1 MIIDEVNTLKHSLWN
16 EAAETLEGADLE
28 ALQLRKLKKLLVYVY
43 ENSTHYKAKF
53 DAAGVNP
60 YEFNSLS
67 QYKDYPTFD
76 KHEERASQQRSREEL
91 GHPYGMHLC
100 CDISQVNR
108 TSASSGTT
116 GTPSFQGATANDR
129 KIMSENNARAL
140 HRMGIM
146 PGDAVLYAGVMSMW
160 VAGIPAID
168 CLLSYGANV
177 IPIGALVGSVKVVEM
192 ADLTHP
198 KAIMCTPSFA
208 RHMIKTAKTKTEI
221 DLTKVGIEK
230 VLVYG
235 EPGGSIPEIIE
246 EISTGF
252 GGATVYDLMGGTS
265 ALNPIFVS
273 CEAHDGLHFI
283 APDHAYVEVRDLT
296 TGEILPIEDGVEG
309 ELIYTGMDRECGP
322 LIRFRDGDKM
332 TISTKPCSCG
342 RPGWRV
348 KVLGRADDMLLVKGV
363 NVFPSAIQDTLLKM
377 PNELTG
383 NMRIVKFSDS
393 PVIEPP
399 LNLKVELRGSPSEE
413 VAQDVAERL
422 EAEIQ
427 RVLRFKAKVTTFAEG
442 ELVMEYGATGK
453 VKLVEKAY

>member
-1 MIIDEVNTLKHSLWN
+1 MKNLLWN
-16 EAAETLEGADLE
+16 EAAETLQGPELE
-28 ALQLRKLKKLLVYVY
+28 RLQLEKLKKLLIYVY
-43 ENSTHYKAKF
+43 EKSNHYKDKF

-60 YEFNSLS
+60 YEFTSLE

-76 KHEERASQQRSREEL
+76 KYEERASQQRSQEEL

-100 CDISQVNR
+100 CDLSQVNR

-140 HRMGIM
+140 HRIGIM

-168 CLLSYGANV
+168 CLLDYGANV
-177 IPIGALVGSVKVVEM
+177 IPIGALVGSVKVIEM
-192 ADLTHP
+192 ANLTHP

-208 RHMIKTAKTKTEI
+208 RHLIKTAETKTNI
-221 DLTKVGIEK
+221 DLTKVGIKK

-235 EPGGSIPEIIE
+235 EPGGSIPEIVE

-252 GGATVYDLMGGTS
+252 GGAEIYDLMGGTS
-265 ALNPIFVS
+265 CLNPIFVS
-273 CEAHDGLHFI
+273 CEAGDGLHFI
-283 APDHAYVEVRDLT
+283 APDHAYVEVRDLE

-309 ELIYTGMDRECGP
+309 EFIYTGLDRECGP

-332 TISTKPCSCG
+332 KIKTQPCACG
-342 RPGWRV
+342 RPGWRIQ
-348 KVLGRADDMLLVKGV
+348 VLGRADDMLLVKGV
-363 NVFPSAIQDTLLKM
+363 NVFPTAIQDTVLKM
-377 PNELTG
+377 PDELTG
-383 NMRIVKFSDS
+383 NMRIVKFSES

-399 LNLKVELRGSPSEE
+399 LQLKVELRGSPDDET
-413 VAQDVAERL
+413 AKDIATRLQD
-422 EAEIQ
+422 EIQ
-427 RVLRFKAKVTTFAEG
+427 RVLRFKAEVTTFSEG

>member
-1 MIIDEVNTLKHSLWN
+1 MKHTLWN
-16 EAAETLEGADLE
+16 EHAETLQGEELE
-28 ALQLRKLKKLLVYVY
+28 ALQLQKLKKLLVYVY
-43 ENSTHYKAKF
+43 ENSSHYKEKF

-60 YEFNSLS
+60 YEFSSLE

-76 KHEERASQQRSREEL
+76 KYEERASQKRSQDEL

-100 CDISQVNR
+100 CDIADVNR

-116 GTPSFQGATANDR
+116 GTPSFQGATRNDR

-140 HRMGIM
+140 HRMGIS
-146 PGDAVLYAGVMSMW
+146 PSDSVLYAGVMSMW

-168 CLLSYGANV
+168 SLLDYGVNV

-192 ADLTHP
+192 AALTHP

-208 RHMIKTAKTKTEI
+208 RHMIKTAKTKTDI
-221 DLTKVGIEK
+221 DLTKVGIQK

-246 EISTGF
+246 EISSGF

-283 APDHAYVEVRDLT
+283 APDHAYVEVRDLN

-332 TISTKPCSCG
+332 TITTKPCSCG

-363 NVFPSAIQDTLLKM
+363 NVFPSAIQDVVLKM
-377 PNELTG
+377 QGELTG
-383 NMRIVKFSDS
+383 NMRIVKFSES

-399 LNLKVELRGSPSEE
+399 MQLKVELCGHVDSES
-413 VAQDVAERL
+413 AQGIAKKL
-422 EAEIQ
+422 EDEIQ
-427 RVLRFKAKVTTFAEG
+427 RVLRFKAEVTTFAEG
-442 ELVMEYGATGK
+442 DLVMEYGATGK